1 MHCVSRCDGSSS
13 VHYEGES
20 LQAKDHL
27 TTHHARDGFLPV
39 PHMTSEVP
47 DSITFTPRRNVR
59 LEADAAADV

>member
-1 MHCVSRCDGSSS
+1 MVQVRFTMRGK
-13 VHYEGES
+13 VYRRRII
-20 LQAKDHL
+20 LQL
-27 TTHHARDGFLPV
+27 IMQEMVFLPV